1 MIGTTL
7 GQFRILAQ
15 LGQGGMG
22 EVFLAEDTTLRRR
35 VAIKRLSS
43 VLGGHPQWVA
53 RLHREAIA
61 LAAVNHPNVV
71 TVHAVGETDGSRSWS
86 WSWWRGARSS
96 S

>member
-1 MIGTTL
+1 MIGTAL

-43 VLGGHPQWVA
+43 VLGGQPQWVA
-53 RLHREAIA
+53 RLRREAIA
-61 LAAVNHPNVV
+61 LAAVSHPNVV
-71 TVHAVGETDGSRSWS
+71 TVHAVGETRRDLLREMRLPG
-86 WSWWRGARSS
+86 
-96 S
+96 